1 MWGSVD
7 FQLWGKI
14 NPGFFG
20 DAGDVWAPAVRDR
33 AQVRPLINRVRRN
46 GLAAQLREGFCYG
59 VSTADLFDEG
69 FEHWRMISNILN
81 IVKGPI

>member
-7 FQLWGKI
+7 FQLWGQC

-20 DAGDVWAPAVRDR
+20 NAGDVRTPAVRDR
-33 AQVRPLINRVRRN
+33 AQVRPLINRVSRN
-46 GLAAQLREGFCYG
+46 GLAAQFREGLCYG
-59 VSTADLFDEG
+59 VGTADLFDEG